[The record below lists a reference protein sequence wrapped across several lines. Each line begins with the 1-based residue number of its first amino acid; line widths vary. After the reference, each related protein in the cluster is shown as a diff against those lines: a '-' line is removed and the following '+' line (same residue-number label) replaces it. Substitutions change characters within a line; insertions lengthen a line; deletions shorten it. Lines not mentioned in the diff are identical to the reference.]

1 MRCELKTISNYMYKK
16 ASSYL
21 RIVIGIFICTLIC
34 LSSVMVFYKNQKIRE
49 DKNYNKNSKIHTIRV
64 VSKTNKEYELEQL
77 TVKDSKNIET
87 ILERD
92 GVNANQYTI
101 SNIFAITFG
110 ITDNNNEGYVIYG
123 IGNENKELVG
133 ELQLQNDVLY
143 MEQPSNQQVD
153 LDIPVLNMKEGG
165 ISVSKSVLM
174 PVTCEAI
181 NLSKSPLMLYKTPHK
196 NLNYAY
202 VNEKTFLK
210 MIGIMNKID
219 EVESLH
225 SDKLEQI
232 SFVDELYV
240 YVKQVG
246 DIDRIASLLEKN
258 YYQLVYSLSAFD
270 SFSEDYKNASIFV
283 TMFVVLFVLIASIH
297 VILSFKSYIKLQQKD
312 MGILKHLG
320 YSIRDISII
329 YRRNINHM
337 FMKLTIGIVLY
348 TCFIGSICL
357 GITEIGS
364 ILLIMLIVASILILI
379 NAVINC
385 AILKKFIKKDILTL
399 VRSSKEFE

>member
-165 ISVSKSVLM
+165 ISVSKSVSM

-181 NLSKSPLMLYKTPHK
+181 DLSKSPLMLYKTPHK

-357 GITEIGS
+357 GIAEIGS